1 MVAMTIGGESVAGET
16 EFGVIDPAS
25 EETFASAPDC
35 SARQLDEAMQAAQR
49 AFGQWR
55 RDIAARRIALV
66 HAAEIVQA
74 HGEELAQLITREQG
88 KPLAKAR
95 REVAGTAAWIRYT
108 AKLEIPCEIAQD
120 DEQIRVEVRRRP
132 CGVVAAITPWNYPLI
147 SAAWKF
153 APALL
158 AGNTMV
164 LKPSPFTPLATLR
177 LGELLLEALPPG
189 VLNVVSGGDAL
200 GKRMTSHPS
209 VRKISFTGSIEA
221 GKHVAASAAPDLKRV
236 TLELGGNDAA
246 IVFEDVDVKA
256 AAQKLFWGAFE
267 NSGQVCIA
275 IKRLYVQE
283 RIFGALLEELTRI
296 AKNTKVGP
304 GCNVD
309 TELGPLNNRPQF
321 ERVQELCDDARRVG
335 GRVTAGGARVGARG
349 YFFEPT
355 IVTGLADDAR
365 LVAEEQFGP
374 ILPCLPFASA
384 DEALARA
391 NATHFGLAGSVW
403 SADRRR
409 AEAVAGEMDCGTV
422 WINQHLSVL
431 PSAPVGGHKWS
442 GIGVENGSWGLLGFT
457 EIQTVE
463 IPKVW

>member
-1 MVAMTIGGESVAGET
+1 MVAMTIGGERVAGET
-16 EFGVIDPAS
+16 EFGIVNPAT
-25 EETFASAPDC
+25 EETFAAAPSC
-35 SARQLDEAMQAAQR
+35 TAGQLDAAMQAAER
-49 AFGQWR
+49 AFRRWR
-55 RDIAARRIALV
+55 HDVSARRAALV
-66 HAAEIVQA
+66 QAADIVQA
-74 HGEELAQLITREQG
+74 HAEELAQLITREQG

-95 REVAGTAAWIRYT
+95 REVAGSAAWLRYT
-108 AKLEIPCEIAQD
+108 AKLEIPCEVAQD

-147 SAAWKF
+147 SAVWKI

-164 LKPSPFTPLATLR
+164 LKPSPFTPLTTLR
-177 LGELLLEALPPG
+177 LGELLLSAFPPG

-221 GKHVAASAAPDLKRV
+221 GRHVAASAAPDLKRI

-246 IVFEDVDVKA
+246 IVFDDVDIKA
-256 AAQKLFWGAFE
+256 AAQKLFWAAFE
-267 NSGQVCIA
+267 NSGQVCVA
-275 IKRLYVQE
+275 IKRLYIHE
-283 RIFGALLEELTRI
+283 PIYEPLLEELTRI
-296 AKNTKVGP
+296 ARSTKVGD
-304 GCNVD
+304 GLSSD

-321 ERVQELCDDARRVG
+321 DRVKELCDDARSVG
-335 GRVTAGGARVGARG
+335 GRVRTGGARVGMRG

-355 IVTGLADDAR
+355 IVTDLADDTR

-374 ILPCLPFASA
+374 ILPCLRFATA
-384 DEALARA
+384 EEALERA

-409 AEAVAGEMDCGTV
+409 AEAVASELDCGTV
-422 WINQHLSVL
+422 WINQHLTVL
-431 PSAPVGGHKWS
+431 PSAPVGGHKLS
-442 GIGVENGSWGLLGFT
+442 GIGVENGPWGLLGFT

>member
-1 MVAMTIGGESVAGET
+1 MVAMTIDGKRVDGET
-16 EFGVIDPAS
+16 DFGVLNPAT
-25 EETFASAPDC
+25 EETFTSAPLCTAD
-35 SARQLDEAMQAAQR
+35 QLDGAMQAAER
-49 AFGQWR
+49 AFRHWR
-55 RDIAARRIALV
+55 HDVLARRAALV
-66 HAAEIVQA
+66 RAADIVQA
-74 HGEELAQLITREQG
+74 HAEELAQLITREQG

-95 REVAGTAAWIRYT
+95 REAAGSAVWLRYT
-108 AKLEIPCEIAQD
+108 AKLEIPCEVAQD

-147 SAAWKF
+147 SAVWKI

-164 LKPSPFTPLATLR
+164 LKPSPFTPLTTLR
-177 LGELLLEALPPG
+177 LGELLLAAFPPG
-189 VLNVVSGGDAL
+189 VLNVVSGDDAL

-221 GKHVAASAAPDLKRV
+221 GRHVAASAAADLKRI

-246 IVFEDVDVKA
+246 VVFDDVDIKA
-256 AAQKLFWGAFE
+256 AAQKLFWAAFE
-267 NSGQVCIA
+267 NSGQVCVA
-275 IKRLYVQE
+275 IKRLYVHE
-283 RIFGALLEELTRI
+283 HIYEPLLEELIRI
-296 AKNTKVGP
+296 AKSTKVGD
-304 GCNVD
+304 GLSAD

-321 ERVQELCDDARRVG
+321 DRVTELCDDARRVG
-335 GRVTAGGARVGARG
+335 GRVRTGGKRVGMRG

-355 IVTGLADDAR
+355 IITDLTDDAR

-374 ILPCLPFASA
+374 ILPCLPFATA
-384 DEALARA
+384 EEVLERA
-391 NATHFGLAGSVW
+391 NATKFGLAGSVW

-409 AEAVAGEMDCGTV
+409 AEAVASELDCGTV
-422 WINQHLSVL
+422 WINQHLTVL

-442 GIGVENGSWGLLGFT
+442 GIGVENGPWGLLGFT